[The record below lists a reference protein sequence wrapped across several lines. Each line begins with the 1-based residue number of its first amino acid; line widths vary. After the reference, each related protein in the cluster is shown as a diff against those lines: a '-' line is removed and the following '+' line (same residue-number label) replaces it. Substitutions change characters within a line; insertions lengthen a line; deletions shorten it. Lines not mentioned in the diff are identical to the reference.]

1 MMSLE
6 TFIGQCLS
14 QQSLVDLLKLDK
26 LNNFYYNY
34 NSLNTLNE
42 RQNDFCTNITE
53 NRMIN

>member
-1 MMSLE
+1 MSLE